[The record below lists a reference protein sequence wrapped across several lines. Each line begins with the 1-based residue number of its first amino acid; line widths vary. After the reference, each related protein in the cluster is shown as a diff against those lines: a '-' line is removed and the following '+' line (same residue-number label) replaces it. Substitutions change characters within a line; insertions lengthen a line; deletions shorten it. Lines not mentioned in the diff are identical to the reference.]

1 MPLTQIFS
9 GGFVIF
15 LMVQSPALLTTMEY
29 PFSPGTAIVAN
40 ECHSKSGL
48 SEMRAKLPGT
58 GLFAESAVSRCL
70 CPKKDAHCNRSRG
83 AQHDPTGPPL

>member
-1 MPLTQIFS
+1 M
-9 GGFVIF
+9 F

-29 PFSPGTAIVAN
+29 PFSPGTAIVAK

-58 GLFAESAVSRCL
+58 GLLAEIFVNECL
-70 CPKKDAHCNRSRG
+70 SILRNNTHCNQSRG
-83 AQHDPTGPPL
+83 AQRDPKGLLL